1 MNLAIL
7 KGNIGADPE
16 LKHTQSGKA
25 ILKFSLAT
33 SETWKY
39 RNGVKQEKTE
49 WHRVVFFDKRAEGL
63 AKCLSKGSKV
73 LVTGKIAYGSYEK
86 DGVKHY
92 TTDIHGREL
101 EFCGDKKQGGGRSEP
116 RSSGGDYAGADGYSD
131 AAEADAEAAAS
142 ANDDDSIPF

>member
-33 SETWKY
+33 SETWKD

-101 EFCGDKKQGGGRSEP
+101 EFCGDKKPGVARTES
-116 RSSGGDYAGADGYSD
+116 RSGGDDYASADGYSD